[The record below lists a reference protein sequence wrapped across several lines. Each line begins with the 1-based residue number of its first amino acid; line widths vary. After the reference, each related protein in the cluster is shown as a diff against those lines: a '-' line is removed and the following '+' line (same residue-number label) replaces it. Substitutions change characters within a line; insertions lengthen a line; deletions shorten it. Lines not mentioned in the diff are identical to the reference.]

1 MTLIGADDD
10 DKKKFKYYAT
20 EDNDEG
26 ETTPRRFHEA
36 YVDNMQE
43 YYKERGIKTPEHL
56 SSVAAYLEHRGASG
70 KRGGG
75 TRMPKKHIMDDKQLT
90 KTEKVMAGLS
100 SKDEAQARSNYFDLK
115 RDETMALSDT

>member
-1 MTLIGADDD
+1 MAKKKSLSEQTGRIGAVQQFMTLIGADDD

-20 EDNDEG
+20 EEYPLTNDEG
-26 ETTPRRFHEA
+26 ETTPRHFHEA
-36 YVDNMQE
+36 YVDNMQG

-75 TRMPKKHIMDDKQLT
+75 TRMPKKHIMELPT
-90 KTEKVMAGLS
+90 NS
-100 SKDEAQARSNYFDLK
+100 SQK
-115 RDETMALSDT
+115 RRK